1 MARTRGL
8 VSACKEIHVEVC
20 GHEKINIRFNDDDGN
35 PAYLNYG
42 FQVGSGVAGVQTI
55 PLSDFDLYFEVTNRE
70 NCPVVRYE
78 LWGTSG
84 GMYLPTDI

>member
-8 VSACKEIHVEVC
+8 VSACKEMHIEVC
-20 GHEKINIRFNDDDGN
+20 GNEIINIGYNDGVNN
-35 PAYLNYG
+35 PGILNYG
-42 FQVGSGVAGVQTI
+42 FQLGSGGSGVQTI
-55 PLSDFDLYFEVTNRE
+55 PLSDFDLYFEVTNRV